1 MEPSGPASTAEPVVE
16 IQMKTSRIGLMVLV
30 LLLLAFVVATP
41 TAFAEAL
48 LSDGGSGGSST
59 AGWSPLAVILGA
71 AGAAVATIATASYY
85 LHRR

>member
-1 MEPSGPASTAEPVVE
+1 
-16 IQMKTSRIGLMVLV
+16 MKTSRISLMVLV

-48 LSDGGSGGSST
+48 SGDGSSGGAST
-59 AGWSPLAVILGA
+59 GGWSPLAVILGA
-71 AGAAVATIATASYY
+71 AGAAVATIATASFY